1 MTTAGVAVHVTMSD
15 GMPRGAQVGVL
26 AEMLGMRV
34 VTYDVV
40 PKVRAAGPG
49 MLPCMR
55 RPAQLAWHAGDD
67 ARV

>member
-1 MTTAGVAVHVTMSD
+1 ML
-15 GMPRGAQVGVL
+15 RGAQVGVL

-49 MLPCMR
+49 MLPCMP
-55 RPAQLAWHAGDD
+55 RPAQLAWHAGAG
-67 ARV
+67 ARP